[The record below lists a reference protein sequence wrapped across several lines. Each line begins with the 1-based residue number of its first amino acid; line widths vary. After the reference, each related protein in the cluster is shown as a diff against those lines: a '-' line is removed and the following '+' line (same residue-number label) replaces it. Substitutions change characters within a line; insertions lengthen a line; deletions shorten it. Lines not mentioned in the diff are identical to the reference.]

1 MGHAREAAG
10 KPVARGRWVRQ
21 PVGRGRLCLIIGA
34 LCATLSLSVTMAVA
48 IGPVHIP
55 PLDAWRI
62 GLAHALDLPRGGWS
76 QAHEHI
82 VVHIRFPRVLLASIV
97 GGGLAVVGVILQAAV
112 RNPIAD
118 PYILGISSG
127 ASVGAV
133 LVILF
138 GMLRSWGIY
147 ATSAA
152 AFLGGLTAFAAIYL
166 LARDRGRIPPMRIV
180 LSGIAVSYLF
190 SSITSF
196 LILKSKAHI
205 ASQSVLYWLMGSVA
219 GARWEH
225 LGLPALVLLG
235 GTVYLVL
242 LSRSINILVLGDETA
257 ITLGVRP
264 SSLRKQLLSI
274 AALLTGIMVAISGG
288 IGFVALML
296 PHAVRMLVGADHG
309 RILPVAMLV
318 GAIYLVWLDVLAR
331 TLLQPE
337 EIPITII
344 TAFVGAPFLLWLMRG
359 TNQWSQ
365 GGY

>member
-1 MGHAREAAG
+1 VDQICEAVG
-10 KPVARGRWVRQ
+10 KPVEGGRWTRQ
-21 PVGRGRLCLIIGA
+21 TMERGRLCLILGG
-34 LCATLSLSVTMAVA
+34 LCATLLLSVTMAVA
-48 IGPVHIP
+48 IGPVTIP
-55 PLDAWRI
+55 PLDAWTI
-62 GLAHALDLPRGGWS
+62 ALSHALDLPRGGWS

-82 VVHIRFPRVLLASIV
+82 IVFIRFPRVLLASIV
-97 GGGLAVVGVILQAAV
+97 GGGLAVVGVTLQAVV

-166 LARDRGRIPPMRIV
+166 LARDRGKIPPVRIV

-205 ASQSVLYWLMGSVA
+205 ASQGVLYWLMGSVA

-225 LGLPALVLLG
+225 LGLPALVLLA

-242 LSRSINILVLGDETA
+242 LSRSINILILGDETA
-257 ITLGVRP
+257 VTLGVSP
-264 SSLRKQLLSI
+264 NSLRKRLLSI
-274 AALLTGIMVAISGG
+274 AALLTGIMTAISGG
-288 IGFVALML
+288 IGFVALMA
-296 PHAVRMLVGADHG
+296 PHVVRMLVGADHG
-309 RILPVAMLV
+309 RVLPVATFI
-318 GAIYLVWLDVLAR
+318 GAIFLVWVDVLAR

-344 TAFVGAPFLLWLMRG
+344 TAFMGAPFLLWLMRG
-359 TNQWSQ
+359 RSQWSQ